1 MVVSKIDPALEYKEN
16 KEIEEEDKNK
26 DVSLYGM
33 NIKGNEVVIAVG
45 QIKEDY
51 KKFDITYVPV
61 YLIVDE
67 KDKIYQIGIYEFMS
81 SSYKKLNLVSSN
93 EAFST
98 DSLERNLSF
107 NFVFLFTLF
116 IST

>member
-45 QIKEDY
+45 QIKED
-51 KKFDITYVPV
+51 
-61 YLIVDE
+61 
-67 KDKIYQIGIYEFMS
+67 
-81 SSYKKLNLVSSN
+81 
-93 EAFST
+93 
-98 DSLERNLSF
+98 
-107 NFVFLFTLF
+107 
-116 IST
+116 